1 MDNEYVVLVTEDNKP
16 LGTMPKLAA
25 HHSDTPLHRAF
36 SLFLFN
42 PQGELLLQQR
52 SDKKKTWPGVWS
64 NSCCGHL
71 MLDETPIDAAKRR
84 LAYELGITDVEMK
97 MILPKYRYRFEK
109 DGIVE
114 NEICPVIAAV
124 SSEKPKIN
132 PHEVK
137 AVKWILWSKW
147 LAEIEQNPQNYS
159 PWCVEETQLI
169 SKHKAFTSFTNLT

>member
-1 MDNEYVVLVTEDNKP
+1 MDNDYVILVTEDNKP

-42 PQGELLLQQR
+42 TKGELLLQQR

-71 MLDETPIDAAKRR
+71 LIDETPLEAAKRR
-84 LAYELGITDVEMK
+84 VAYELGFKKITMK
-97 MILPKYRYRFEK
+97 MILPEYRYRFEK
-109 DGIVE
+109 DGVVE
-114 NEICPVIAAV
+114 NEICPVIVGITQEQAQPLA
-124 SSEKPKIN
+124 E
-132 PHEVK
+132 EVK
-137 AVKWILWSKW
+137 DIKWISWHEW
-147 LAEIEQNPQNYS
+147 LSEIASNPTGYS

-169 SKHKAFTSFTNLT
+169 NQSKAFHQFITL